1 MNFDI
6 ANIISSL
13 GVIIAAWFSYNQY
26 TRNKLTDLKV
36 DQYKKDEEKKSYR
49 RSENSAKV
57 FGELWRILFEVKADR
72 VYIVQPHPIG
82 MSSHLSIQFF
92 ETKSLIEHEAHMELD
107 MYTNTLMGPR
117 DLNNGPYA
125 CKISNCTLS
134 YLFGG

>member
-1 MNFDI
+1 MDSGTKMCVCVCVCVCVCMY
-6 ANIISSL
+6 ACACEGQMIIWRSYFSCSTR
-13 GVIIAAWFSYNQY
+13 WFL
-26 TRNKLTDLKV
+26 R
-36 DQYKKDEEKKSYR
+36 
-49 RSENSAKV
+49 
-57 FGELWRILFEVKADR
+57 FELWSSPSITAPLITER
-72 VYIVQPHPIG
+72 
-82 MSSHLSIQFF
+82 SHLSIQFF